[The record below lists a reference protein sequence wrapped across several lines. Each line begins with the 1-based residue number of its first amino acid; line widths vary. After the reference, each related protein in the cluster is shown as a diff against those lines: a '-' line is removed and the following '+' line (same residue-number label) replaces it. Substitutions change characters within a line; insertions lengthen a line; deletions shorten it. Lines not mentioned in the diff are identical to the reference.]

1 MITGA
6 HTILYSS
13 DADADRAF
21 LRDVLGF
28 PHVDAGGGWLIF
40 AAPPSELAVHPT
52 DDAPRHELMLMCDD
66 VHATVAELT
75 AKGVE
80 FTSGVQELRWGRLTS
95 LRLPGG
101 GELGLYE
108 PLHPTAAS
116 RAPTRTP

>member
-66 VHATVAELT
+66 VHATVAELA

-116 RAPTRTP
+116 PDPTRTP